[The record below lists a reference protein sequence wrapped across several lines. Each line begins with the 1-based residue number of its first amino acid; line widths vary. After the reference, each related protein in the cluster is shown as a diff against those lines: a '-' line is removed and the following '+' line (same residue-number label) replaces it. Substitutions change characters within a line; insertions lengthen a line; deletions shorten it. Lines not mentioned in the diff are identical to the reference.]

1 MNRFGT
7 TLKPNEVNPD
17 EYVAIYFT
25 GGHGVIWDFPE
36 NEALQSLSRKIYEN
50 GGYVSSVCHGAVG
63 LLNMTLS
70 DGTILVKGKKVTGF
84 SNEEEKLAELEKVVP
99 FLTETELVK
108 RGAIYQKAD
117 KPGASFALEDARL
130 ITGQNPAS
138 GGAVADL
145 LIAALRNSA

>member
-1 MNRFGT
+1 
-7 TLKPNEVNPD
+7 
-17 EYVAIYFT
+17 
-25 GGHGVIWDFPE
+25 
-36 NEALQSLSRKIYEN
+36 
-50 GGYVSSVCHGAVG
+50 
-63 LLNMTLS
+63 MTLS

-117 KPGASFALEDARL
+117 KPGASFALEDARV

-145 LIAALRNSA
+145 LLAALRNSA